1 MIAGQLIAIV
11 ARDRAGIDRLLE
23 AVFAGR
29 SLPGALAGALEG
41 MRLPP
46 RRQGRCFCVQRYPK
60 FLEDHTIV
68 DNWSLPLWEI
78 ARQDADEWFWLLE
91 EAKTIMSRYTPLPA
105 QSFPAQLDDVAR
117 VAANF
122 AQAHILLPDLLLL
135 DAVFSDWHRSDCE
148 RIGRMLCDYHLRY
161 PLRPVLHIDV
171 VPPPDLLPFHV
182 LEAPAA

>member
-1 MIAGQLIAIV
+1 MIAGQLLAIV

-29 SLPGALAGALEG
+29 SLPGVPADALAGMPG
-41 MRLPP
+41 PSGR
-46 RRQGRCFCVQRYPK
+46 RCFCVQRYPK

-78 ARQDADEWFWLLE
+78 ARQDADEWCWLQE

-105 QSFPAQLDDVAR
+105 QAYPAQLDDVAR
-117 VAANF
+117 VAASF
-122 AQAHILLPDLLLL
+122 AQAHLLLPDLLLL
-135 DAVFSDWHRSDCE
+135 DALFSDWHRSDRD
-148 RIGRMLCDYHLRY
+148 RIGCMLRDYHARH

-171 VPPPDLLPFHV
+171 APPPAILPFHV
-182 LEAPAA
+182 FEVADS